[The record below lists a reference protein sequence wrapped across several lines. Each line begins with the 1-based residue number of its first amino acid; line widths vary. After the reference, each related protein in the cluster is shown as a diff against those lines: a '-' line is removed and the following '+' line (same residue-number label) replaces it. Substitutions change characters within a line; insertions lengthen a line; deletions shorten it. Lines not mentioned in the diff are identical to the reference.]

1 VARERTLVWDGCLNV
16 RDLGGH
22 PTEDGGETVFG
33 AVVRADSIRRLSDE
47 GWAALVDYGV
57 RTVVDLRQH
66 SELEADPPRELP
78 VDVVHVPLFGSPDPT
93 ADYWAEMDELAEAS
107 GGVAAGKAAIYLD
120 HLERFR
126 SYVRDAIEAVARAP
140 EGAVL
145 VHCQVGKDRT
155 GLVTALL
162 LGLAGVGREEIA
174 ADYAL
179 SEELLRPLNE
189 PYVAAA
195 EDEAQRAFR
204 ERMIRTPAEAMTRVL
219 DALEERHGAV
229 PGYLRWAGLAEADV
243 ARAAARLRRNG
254 AALP

>member
-1 VARERTLVWDGCLNV
+1 MRERTLAWDGCLNV

-22 PTEDGGETVFG
+22 PTEDGGETAFG
-33 AVVRADSIRRLSDE
+33 AVVRADSIRRLSDD

-78 VDVVHVPLFGSPDPT
+78 VDVVHVPLFGSPDPD
-93 ADYWAEMDELAEAS
+93 AAYWAEMDALADAAS
-107 GGVAAGKAAIYLD
+107 GLAAGKAAIYLD

-126 SYVRDAIEAVARAP
+126 LFVRDAIEAVARAP

-162 LGLAGVGREEIA
+162 LRLAAVSHDEIA
-174 ADYAL
+174 SDYAA
-179 SEELLRPLNE
+179 SEEYLRPATE
-189 PYVAAA
+189 AYIASAA
-195 EDEAQRAFR
+195 DEADRAFR
-204 ERMIRTPAEAMTRVL
+204 LRLTATPAEAMRDVL
-219 DALEERHGAV
+219 TTLEERYGSVA
-229 PGYLRWAGLAEADV
+229 GYLRAAGLAEPDV
-243 ARAAARLRRNG
+243 ARAAARLRTNG
-254 AALP
+254 AGPA

>member
-1 VARERTLVWDGCLNV
+1 MRERTLVWDGCLNV

-22 PTEDGGETVFG
+22 ATEDGGETVFG

-47 GWAALVDYGV
+47 GWGALVDYGV
-57 RTVVDLRQH
+57 RRVVDLRQH

-78 VDVVHVPLFGSPDPT
+78 VEVVHVPLFGSPDPT
-93 ADYWAEMDELAEAS
+93 EEYWAEMDALADAS

-120 HLERFR
+120 HLERFGA
-126 SYVRDAIEAVARAP
+126 YVRDAIEAVARAP

-162 LGLAGVGREEIA
+162 LRLAHVPREEIA
-174 ADYAL
+174 ADYAI
-179 SEELLRPLNE
+179 SEEHLRPLSE

-204 ERMIRTPAEAMTRVL
+204 VRMTRTPAEAMSRVL
-219 DALEERHGAV
+219 ATLDERYGGV
-229 PGYLRWAGLAEADV
+229 PGYLRAVGLADRDI
-243 ARAAARLRRNG
+243 ARASARLRANG
-254 AALP
+254 AAPAP